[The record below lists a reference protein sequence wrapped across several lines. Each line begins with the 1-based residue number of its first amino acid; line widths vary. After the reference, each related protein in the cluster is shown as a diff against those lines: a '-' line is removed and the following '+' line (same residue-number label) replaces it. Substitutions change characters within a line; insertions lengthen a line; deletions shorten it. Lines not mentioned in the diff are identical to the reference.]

1 MRSFWMSNWISNDV
15 KLVFNPL
22 LVFQSRAFHPSNR
35 PSSLEILSPIL
46 SPLLMS
52 IFSFSAFSCGLE
64 TFSSPVRVFSTK
76 SLELFE
82 KNFEKYFLFKNLRFF
97 FEKFLIE
104 FKYILLSERSKMEFD
119 LDSSS
124 SQVTPKQLAA
134 LRSWIDTFPFMNEE
148 QGFTDCPVK

>member
-1 MRSFWMSNWISNDV
+1 
-15 KLVFNPL
+15 
-22 LVFQSRAFHPSNR
+22 
-35 PSSLEILSPIL
+35 
-46 SPLLMS
+46 MS